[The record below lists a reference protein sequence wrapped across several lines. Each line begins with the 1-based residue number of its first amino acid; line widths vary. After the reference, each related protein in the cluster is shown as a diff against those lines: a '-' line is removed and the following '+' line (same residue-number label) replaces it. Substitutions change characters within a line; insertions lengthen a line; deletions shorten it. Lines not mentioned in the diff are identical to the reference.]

1 MKDRMKFRELE
12 FEFYKEGDVRI
23 EIEGSEGYDHS
34 SWTSLDDLERVVTA
48 AREYC
53 GHKTLADAVL
63 ELRGHLLGDGEY
75 CITRADGEPI
85 GAFTDGLML
94 DGIIAR
100 IDDHLRAMGKL
111 EEIDE

>member
-1 MKDRMKFRELE
+1 M
-12 FEFYKEGDVRI
+12 V
-23 EIEGSEGYDHS
+23 
-34 SWTSLDDLERVVTA
+34 
-48 AREYC
+48 
-53 GHKTLADAVL
+53 
-63 ELRGHLLGDGEY
+63 LLGDGEY